1 MSKAFMVKISLLR
14 PFEFTVEAESE
25 DEAYSKAEE
34 AILRAMEKGEFSVKV
49 EQAK

>member
-1 MSKAFMVKISLLR
+1 MSRVFVVKISLPR
-14 PFEFTVEAESE
+14 PIKFTVEAESE

-49 EQAK
+49 EQAE